1 MITIYDVLRRPHLSE
16 KAVFQKEQFNAV
28 VFQVHPSA
36 NKIQIA
42 QAVEKFFEVKVRAVR
57 TANFNGKIKRFG
69 KKTGRRQDWKKAVVY
84 LKEGESLDFA

>member
-16 KAVFQKEQFNAV
+16 KAVFQKEQLNAV

-57 TANFNGKIKRFG
+57 TANFNGKVKRFG

-84 LKEGESLDFA
+84 LKEGETLDFA